1 MHISWSF
8 LDKRKA
14 TIGAIQAFNSME
26 FIINN
31 TPDEIQNIRSQMGG
45 ATTPKLDG
53 LPSTH
58 DPRNREDSLL
68 KAIDQINVLEDRY
81 NQAVE
86 YMAWFKPAW
95 EQLSEDER
103 YILEAYYMDA
113 EWGSK
118 AISSIMDYFKIEK
131 TSAYNKKNRSLHH
144 LTNLLYGK

>member
-95 EQLSEDER
+95 EQLSEEDQL
-103 YILEAYYMDA
+103 ILEILYMDA
-113 EWGSK
+113 TKNAVDE
-118 AISSIMDYFKIEK
+118 AMDSLKIER
-131 TSAYNKKNRSLHH
+131 SSVYNKRNHSLNI

>member
-31 TPDEIQNIRSQMGG
+31 TPDEIQNVRSQMGG

-58 DPRNREDSLL
+58 DPRNRENSLL
-68 KAIDQINVLEDRY
+68 KAIDQINVLEERY
-81 NQAVE
+81 RQAVE
-86 YMAWFKPAW
+86 YMDWFKPAW
-95 EQLSEDER
+95 EQLSEEDQLMLE
-103 YILEAYYMDA
+103 ILYMDA
-113 EWGSK
+113 TEN
-118 AISSIMDYFKIEK
+118 AVDEAMDSFKIER
-131 TSAYNKKNRSLHH
+131 SSVYNKRNRSLNI

>member
-68 KAIDQINVLEDRY
+68 EAIDQINVLEERY
-81 NQAVE
+81 KQAVE

-95 EQLSEDER
+95 EQLSEEDQL
-103 YILEAYYMDA
+103 ILEILYMDA
-113 EWGSK
+113 TKNAVDE
-118 AISSIMDYFKIEK
+118 AMDSLKIER
-131 TSAYNKKNRSLHH
+131 SSVYNKRNHSLNI

>member
-68 KAIDQINVLEDRY
+68 EAIDQINVLEERY
-81 NQAVE
+81 KQAVE

-95 EQLSEDER
+95 EQLSEEDQL
-103 YILEAYYMDA
+103 ILEILYMDA
-113 EWGSK
+113 TKNAVDE
-118 AISSIMDYFKIEK
+118 AMDSLKIER
-131 TSAYNKKNRSLHH
+131 SSVYNKRNHALNI

>member
-53 LPSTH
+53 LPSAH

-68 KAIDQINVLEDRY
+68 EAIDQINVLEERY
-81 NQAVE
+81 KQAVE

-95 EQLSEDER
+95 EQLSEEDQL
-103 YILEAYYMDA
+103 ILEILYMDA
-113 EWGSK
+113 TKNAVDE
-118 AISSIMDYFKIEK
+118 AMDSLKIER
-131 TSAYNKKNRSLHH
+131 SSVYNKRNHSLNI